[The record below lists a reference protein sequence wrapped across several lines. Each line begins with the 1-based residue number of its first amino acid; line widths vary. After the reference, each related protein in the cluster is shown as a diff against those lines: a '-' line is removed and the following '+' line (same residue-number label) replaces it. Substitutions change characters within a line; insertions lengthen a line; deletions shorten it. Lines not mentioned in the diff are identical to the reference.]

1 MAPRRAKIALADQQV
16 LFRQSLSQAL
26 ASGGHTIVC
35 QVGDSDALD
44 RCMIENEID
53 IVILDRYLPGVDGL
67 TYARMLNAL
76 QSHMHILILVAY
88 EHEARALQSTAFL
101 AGASGCLSKELIAPA
116 YLTAV
121 QQLLDDQV
129 LFHSEVMRRAARPQP
144 ANRPSAQLQDLT
156 KRELEIL
163 QMVSEGLGNR
173 EIAQQLNI
181 SYHTALKH
189 VSNIIGKLHVS
200 SRMEAGL
207 LFLRARQALPP
218 SQPGGEDY

>member
-116 YLTAV
+116 YLAAV
-121 QQLLDDQV
+121 QQLLDDQI

-144 ANRPSAQLQDLT
+144 MGGPSMHLQDLT

-163 QMVSEGLGNR
+163 QMVSEGMGNR
-173 EIAQQLNI
+173 EIARQLNI

-189 VSNIIGKLHVS
+189 MSNIIGKLHVS

-218 SQPGGEDY
+218 SQAGGDEY

>member
-1 MAPRRAKIALADQQV
+1 MAPRRAKIALADPQV

-53 IVILDRYLPGVDGL
+53 VVILDRYLPGVDGL

-88 EHEARALQSTAFL
+88 EHEARALQTTAFL

-116 YLTAV
+116 YLAAV
-121 QQLLDDQV
+121 QQLMDDQI

-144 ANRPSAQLQDLT
+144 LSGPRVQLQDLT

-163 QMVSEGLGNR
+163 QLVSEGMGNR
-173 EIAQQLNI
+173 EIARQLNI

-189 VSNIIGKLHVS
+189 MSNIIGKLHVS

-207 LFLRARQALPP
+207 LFLRARHGLPP
-218 SQPGGEDY
+218 SQTSGDDY